1 MSRWKLIIQKD
12 KRFLD
17 GVEVVEGTSGS
28 TGISLALICQLLG
41 GRVYMLTTIG
51 AKVTIVSSCSI
62 SNKNHYVNTARR
74 IADEINGIF
83 MNQFVNM
90 ANYRAHYV

>member
-1 MSRWKLIIQKD
+1 MDNALEC
-12 KRFLD
+12 LY
-17 GVEVVEGTSGS
+17 GVYVER
-28 TGISLALICQLLG
+28 L
-41 GRVYMLTTIG
+41 G

-83 MNQFVNM
+83 MNQFENM
-90 ANYRAHYV
+90 ANYRAHYVGRPFNVCTLHISFYALFVKDPKFGRSLKAS